1 MACEIVEGNTINCR
15 DSVGGVKE
23 IYIANFSNVNST
35 TTTSGVCTDISMA
48 ASDKFYTFQVAKEN
62 ATYTNNPI
70 TSVENG
76 SLFWESTL
84 TFTMKKMS
92 ASQKNSVKV
101 LAQSRLMIIVLD
113 NNGVYWLMGE
123 TRGVDLTEG
132 SIASGQA
139 FGDLSGSTITFTGKE
154 VAFDPSFTGSISGIT
169 D

>member
-1 MACEIVEGNTINCR
+1 MACELVQGNEVLCR
-15 DSVGGVKE
+15 DSVGGIKE
-23 IYIANFSNVNST
+23 VYIANFSNVTST

-48 ASDKFYTFQVAKEN
+48 SSDKFYTFQLEKEN

-76 SLFWESTL
+76 TLFYESTL

-123 TRGVDLTEG
+123 TRGVDLTE
-132 SIASGQA
+132 SSMASGQA
-139 FGDLSGSTITFTGKE
+139 FGDLNGSTMTFTSKE
-154 VAFDPSFTGSISGIT
+154 VAFDPSFTGSISAIT